1 MNVLVA
7 VLIVSCVT
15 WTITQEEIFK
25 EVREWLRSQSAGSGW
40 LIQKVAYLPTCHYC
54 FSHWVTILVFVI
66 LRSHEPRSIGWM
78 WYFPV
83 VWMANHSMTIY
94 GYLRQVQKRCSY
106 EAKEREYQC
115 RRWEE

>member
-1 MNVLVA
+1 MSVVIA

-25 EVREWLRSQSAGSGW
+25 ELREWLKSKSDDSGW
-40 LIQKVAYLPTCHYC
+40 LIQKVSYLPTCHYC
-54 FSHWVTILVFVI
+54 FSHWVGILVFVAAS
-66 LRSHEPRSIGWM
+66 RAPSFIGWM

-83 VWMANHSMTIY
+83 IWLANHSMTIY
-94 GYLRQVQKRCSY
+94 GHLRQMQKRCSW

-115 RRWEE
+115 RHYMTE

>member
-1 MNVLVA
+1 MNVLIA
-7 VLIVSCVT
+7 VLIVACVT

-25 EVREWLRSQSAGSGW
+25 EVRAWLISKSDGAGW
-40 LIQKVAYLPTCHYC
+40 LTRKALYLPTCHYC
-54 FSHWVTILVFVI
+54 FSHYIAALVFTLTFTGP
-66 LRSHEPRSIGWM
+66 LRISWI

-83 VWMANHSMTIY
+83 VWMANHSMTLY
-94 GYLRQVQKRCSY
+94 GFLRQLQKRCSY